1 LKESDKSAIFWYQ
14 NYLGIREGIVIL
26 IDLKDW
32 DSGFDWVKGIGIT
45 VKMPRWP
52 LALT

>member
-1 LKESDKSAIFWYQ
+1 MESV
-14 NYLGIREGIVIL
+14 VIL

-45 VKMPRWP
+45 VKMPRWR
-52 LALT
+52 